1 MIEPP
6 PNISMSGELTTFA
19 ETAMTI
25 FKYGIIILAI
35 VVCIS
40 LIANLIGKRIKNG
53 DNDENT
59 RN

>member
-25 FKYGIIILAI
+25 FKYG
-35 VVCIS
+35 VVMLVVAVCVI
-40 LIANLIGKRIKNG
+40 LIANFVGKKPRNG